1 LLYIFLGQNDFS
13 LRVAV
18 EEVKGELG
26 DGELLAANTTQLG
39 GRQLSPEQLMASC
52 DAAPFL
58 APHRLVIVEG
68 LLSRFEP
75 RRGGGRKGRHL
86 APESEPADQ
95 LGAISAYIRRK
106 PLSTVLILIDGRIR
120 GDNPLLKKLAP
131 GATVKTFP
139 PLRGAALQRWIRTEV
154 SSGGGSISPPAVAAL
169 AELVGENLWI
179 MKGEIEKLLL
189 YARGR
194 RIEGGDVEEVV
205 GYAREASVF
214 TMVDALLQGR
224 VALAAKVLHQLLA
237 GGAAP
242 AYLLMMITRQ
252 LRLMIQVKEL
262 SSQRLS
268 APEIQNR
275 AGLASSYAFS
285 KTLAQARAYPR
296 EWMHGAYRRLL
307 EIDLAIKTGRYGDEL
322 ALDLLVAE
330 LFRDPG
336 AGSPPRTCPP

>member
-1 LLYIFLGQNDFS
+1 MLYIFLGQDDFS
-13 LRVAV
+13 LRAAV
-18 EEVKGELG
+18 EAVKGELG
-26 DGELLAANTTQLG
+26 GGELLAANTTQLG

-75 RRGGGRKGRHL
+75 RGGGGRRGRHL

-95 LGAISAYIRRK
+95 LGAMSACIKRM
-106 PLSTVLILIDGRIR
+106 PSSTVLILIDGRIR
-120 GDNPLLKKLAP
+120 DGNPLLKELAP

-139 PLRGAALQRWIRTEV
+139 PLRGTALQRWIRTEV
-154 SSGGGSISPPAVAAL
+154 SAGGGSISPPAVAAL

-189 YARGR
+189 YASGR
-194 RIEGGDVEEVV
+194 RIEGGDVKEVV

-214 TMVDALLQGR
+214 TMVDALLQGQ
-224 VALAAKVLHQLLA
+224 VALAGRVLHQLLA
-237 GGAAP
+237 EGAAP
-242 AYLLMMITRQ
+242 AYLLVMITRQ

-262 SSQRLS
+262 SSQRLP
-268 APEIQNR
+268 ALEIQNR
-275 AGLASSYAFS
+275 TGLASSYAFS

-296 EWMHGAYRRLL
+296 EWLHEVYRKLL
-307 EIDLAIKTGRYGDEL
+307 ETDLAIKTGRYGDEL

-330 LFRDPG
+330 LFRGPG
-336 AGSPPRTCPP
+336 AGSPP